1 MVEILSSQLS
11 NYQIIKKKKKRSRCS
26 KQGRGSIA
34 YGGYSVKGSII
45 EPACLSINT
54 IFFFD
59 TI

>member
-11 NYQIIKKKKKRSRCS
+11 NYQIIKIKKRSRCS